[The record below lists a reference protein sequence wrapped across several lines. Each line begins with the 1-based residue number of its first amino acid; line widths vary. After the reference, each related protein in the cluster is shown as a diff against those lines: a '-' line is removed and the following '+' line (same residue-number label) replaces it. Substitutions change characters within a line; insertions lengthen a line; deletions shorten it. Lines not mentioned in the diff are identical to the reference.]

1 MTVIPD
7 YVKKILHML
16 TEAGYEAYIVG
27 GAVRDLLLKLPPG
40 DFP

>member
-1 MTVIPD
+1 MTAIPD

-27 GAVRDLLLKLPPG
+27 SSVIGG
-40 DFP
+40 F